1 MNLVYSPISERP
13 LMSAKVIQKCLIFLA
28 DEDQF
33 SDYID
38 FKSSLEEIPRGI
50 VDIEDF
56 ESIKKAGGVANDQ
69 KLERFIKERDVLILI
84 CSDKMKSLID
94 YGKVD
99 TLDFNGSSFILNG
112 QVLRKSLENANIGR
126 KVILVSFDGSEA
138 IPAVL
143 NNNDMT
149 TVFND
154 EVTDAFANE
163 VIFQIRGMRI

>member
-1 MNLVYSPISERP
+1 
-13 LMSAKVIQKCLIFLA
+13 MSAKVIRKCLIFLA

-33 SDYID
+33 DDYTD
-38 FKSSLEEIPRGI
+38 FKSSLEEISRGT
-50 VDIEDF
+50 VEIEDF
-56 ESIKKAGGVANDQ
+56 ESIKKAGGGTNDE

-94 YGKVD
+94 YEKVD
-99 TLDFNGSSFILNG
+99 TLDFDGSSFTLNG
-112 QVLRKSLENANIGR
+112 QVLRKLLENENIR
-126 KVILVSFDGSEA
+126 CKVILVSFDGSKA

-149 TVFND
+149 TLFND
-154 EVTDAFANE
+154 EVTDEFVNQ

>member
-1 MNLVYSPISERP
+1 
-13 LMSAKVIQKCLIFLA
+13 MSAKVIRKCLIFLA

-33 SDYID
+33 DDYID
-38 FKSSLEEIPRGI
+38 FKSSLEEISRGT
-50 VDIEDF
+50 VEIEDF
-56 ESIKKAGGVANDQ
+56 ESIKKAGGGTNDE

-94 YGKVD
+94 YEKVD
-99 TLDFNGSSFILNG
+99 TLDFDGSSFTLNG
-112 QVLRKSLENANIGR
+112 QVLRKLLENENIR
-126 KVILVSFDGSEA
+126 CKVILVSFDGSKA

-149 TVFND
+149 TLFND
-154 EVTDAFANE
+154 EVTDEFVNQ

>member
-1 MNLVYSPISERP
+1 
-13 LMSAKVIQKCLIFLA
+13 MSAKVIRKCLIFLA

-33 SDYID
+33 DDYID
-38 FKSSLEEIPRGI
+38 FKSSLEEISRGT
-50 VDIEDF
+50 VEIEDF
-56 ESIKKAGGVANDQ
+56 ESIKKAGGGTNDE

-94 YGKVD
+94 YKKVD
-99 TLDFNGSSFILNG
+99 TLDFDGSSFTLNG
-112 QVLRKSLENANIGR
+112 QVLRKLLENENIR
-126 KVILVSFDGSEA
+126 CKVILVSFDGSKA

-149 TVFND
+149 TLFND
-154 EVTDAFANE
+154 EVTDEFVNQ

>member
-1 MNLVYSPISERP
+1 
-13 LMSAKVIQKCLIFLA
+13 
-28 DEDQF
+28 
-33 SDYID
+33 
-38 FKSSLEEIPRGI
+38 
-50 VDIEDF
+50 
-56 ESIKKAGGVANDQ
+56 
-69 KLERFIKERDVLILI
+69 
-84 CSDKMKSLID
+84 MKSLID

-154 EVTDAFANE
+154 EVTDAFANQ